1 MRVAA
6 LALPAPPVGDP
17 VSPDWSFLMKRF
29 VLPLLAAVLSA
40 SAWAHGVTAGDL
52 KIGHP
57 WARPTVQGQPTGGGF
72 LKIENT
78 GKTAERLLGATS
90 TVGDHLEL
98 HTMSMEGDV
107 MRMRQ
112 VDGIDIAPGAT
123 VELKPG
129 AFHMMIMG
137 LKAPLKAG
145 DKFPV
150 TLKFQKAGEV
160 KVEVWVETPK
170 AASGAGAAEAHDM
183 AQHKH

>member
-1 MRVAA
+1 
-6 LALPAPPVGDP
+6 
-17 VSPDWSFLMKRF
+17 MKRF
-29 VLPLLAAVLSA
+29 VLPLLAAVLST
-40 SAWAHGVTAGDL
+40 SALAHGVTAGEL

-78 GKTAERLLGATS
+78 GKTADRLLSATS
-90 TVGDHLEL
+90 DRGERTEL

-129 AFHMMIMG
+129 AFHLMFMG
-137 LKAPLKAG
+137 LKAPLKEG

-160 KVEVWVETPK
+160 KVEVWVEKPK
-170 AASGAGAAEAHDM
+170 DGAAAGHDM

>member
-1 MRVAA
+1 
-6 LALPAPPVGDP
+6 
-17 VSPDWSFLMKRF
+17 MKRF
-29 VLPLLAAVLSA
+29 VLPLLATVLSV
-40 SAWAHGVTAGDL
+40 SVFAHGVTAGDL

-78 GKTAERLLGATS
+78 GKTADRLLSATAP
-90 TVGDHLEL
+90 VGSHLEL

-112 VDGIDIAPGAT
+112 VDGIDIPAGAT

-129 AFHMMIMG
+129 AYHVMFMG
-137 LKAPLKAG
+137 LKAPLKEG

-160 KVEVWVETPK
+160 KVEVWVEKPK
-170 AASGAGAAEAHDM
+170 DGAAAGHDM

>member
-1 MRVAA
+1 
-6 LALPAPPVGDP
+6 
-17 VSPDWSFLMKRF
+17 MKRF
-29 VLPLLAAVLSA
+29 VLPLLATVLSV
-40 SAWAHGVTAGDL
+40 SAFAHGVTAGDL

-78 GKTAERLLGATS
+78 GKTADRLLSATAP
-90 TVGDHLEL
+90 VGSHLEL

-112 VDGIDIAPGAT
+112 VDGIDIPAGAT

-129 AFHMMIMG
+129 AFHVMFMG
-137 LKAPLKAG
+137 LKAPLKEG

-160 KVEVWVETPK
+160 KVEVWVEKPK
-170 AASGAGAAEAHDM
+170 DGAAAGHDM